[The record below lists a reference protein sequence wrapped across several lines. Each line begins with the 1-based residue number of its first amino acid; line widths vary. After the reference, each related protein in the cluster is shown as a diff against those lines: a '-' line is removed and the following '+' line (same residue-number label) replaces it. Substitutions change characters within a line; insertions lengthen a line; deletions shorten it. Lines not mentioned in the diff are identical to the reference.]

1 MDEDAQEPPT
11 KKCRVEPQD
20 AKSDPDPQVPSR
32 ESPPS
37 GGPQAILPD
46 PSPADCSGGG
56 CGGGGDEEDDENA
69 PVQVKYEVVEEVV
82 AYESCSTMA
91 NDPDDEACDNPEP
104 LVPLPAEEGEPTDGS
119 PAGSPELAELRAEW
133 PVSPSQA
140 VPVGAREPLPN
151 MYTLQLMDQQHMD
164 MTGVCPEHMP
174 YDYRMMTL
182 NQGPPSE
189 DFQDQPPPYLLAH
202 GGGYSVRLLQD
213 ESQGDKLKG
222 ARVLVDGEVPDE
234 VYPTLDA
241 GQRTAA
247 YAHHTVIS
255 SPGQQASYVIRDV
268 SYALPQTLQQQQ
280 PQQPQQAQP
289 QPQHQLQQQSQLHHQ
304 PSTHQSRSTRSSGRT
319 RDRIPGDVAMPLAV
333 EALNLVSEVF
343 FNRII
348 CESEEHAQRHGSV
361 APESEYH
368 CFRRPFL
375 QGSVILTTN
384 PVRQSSSNSDLKE
397 PSDGRPTETAVL
409 RGRLKA
415 ARERNTDLERK
426 LNSVSSQSQVQEKS
440 FQEYLREIKRLKM
453 EQYKSSKS
461 IEELKQELSELSNKL
476 GEKAED
482 NEALHQKLGD
492 VKKEL
497 SLAQL
502 YAQQLGGTQASE
514 NLHSQ

>member
-1 MDEDAQEPPT
+1 MTYLGGRKLGPGGSAREKAARSPHLPPLKAMTPGAQASSSPVAAARCPPSKNATVQERARLPLSGLPFSSLRPFVLGGQSRDVSWIRGVVQPDLELREVTTAPPRHDLSRRPEIGVRIVGTGEGSQISTKYTLLEVRCARAIMDEDAQEPPT

-20 AKSDPDPQVPSR
+20 AKADTDPQVPSR

-104 LVPLPAEEGEPTDGS
+104 LVPLPADEGEPTDGS

-222 ARVLVDGEVPDE
+222 ARVLVDGEVRNE
-234 VYPTLDA
+234 VYPTLDV

-247 YAHHTVIS
+247 YAPHTVIS
-255 SPGQQASYVIRDV
+255 SPGQQASY
-268 SYALPQTLQQQQ
+268 
-280 PQQPQQAQP
+280 
-289 QPQHQLQQQSQLHHQ
+289 
-304 PSTHQSRSTRSSGRT
+304 
-319 RDRIPGDVAMPLAV
+319 
-333 EALNLVSEVF
+333 
-343 FNRII
+343 
-348 CESEEHAQRHGSV
+348 
-361 APESEYH
+361 
-368 CFRRPFL
+368 
-375 QGSVILTTN
+375 
-384 PVRQSSSNSDLKE
+384 
-397 PSDGRPTETAVL
+397 
-409 RGRLKA
+409 
-415 ARERNTDLERK
+415 
-426 LNSVSSQSQVQEKS
+426 
-440 FQEYLREIKRLKM
+440 
-453 EQYKSSKS
+453 
-461 IEELKQELSELSNKL
+461 
-476 GEKAED
+476 
-482 NEALHQKLGD
+482 
-492 VKKEL
+492 
-497 SLAQL
+497 
-502 YAQQLGGTQASE
+502 
-514 NLHSQ
+514 